1 MQKIMVEIWIPYGN
15 TQVPMSIEIEN
26 LAAEVKPRNVRNDDS
41 EIESESTLENR
52 KDLRK
57 LGELIDQND
66 SVVICIENFSPL
78 QFSLIPIIQEIGNS
92 GIKQSNVSV
101 LLANN
106 PNHKMNMGKNI
117 SLLLKEHDLGHIRVL
132 NHDPNSSE
140 LTEVG
145 STSHGNKIHLN
156 KEFMSSSFKICISQ
170 ARPHFMSGYSGV
182 ETLILPRLSSM
193 ETSLFNAK
201 LSLHSDSGPGKLKGN
216 PAYEDAREAMDLAKV
231 DYSVNLI
238 LDTKMNLFEGFLGKP
253 NEVLRKR
260 TKFIEN
266 LYKVEID
273 KTTEVIVTSPG
284 GSLFDNNLYDA
295 CDVLYNINEI
305 IKKGSVLILV
315 SECMEGY
322 GNSAFYDYM
331 HKARNLKNSDLLKK
345 AKKDFKLGYEKAHFL
360 SELNQRVKI
369 ILVSV
374 MPDYYVR
381 NVFGFKSAESA
392 NDALKMAKR
401 FIGGNYKG
409 LVIPYGNLTIPKIN
423 K

>member
-1 MQKIMVEIWIPYGN
+1 MVEIWIPYGN

-26 LAAEVKPRNVRNDDS
+26 LAAEVKPRNFRADDS
-41 EIESESTLENR
+41 DIESESTLENR

-57 LGELIDQND
+57 LSGLIDQND
-66 SVVICIENFSPL
+66 NIVICIENFSPL
-78 QFSLIPIIQEIGNS
+78 LFSLIPIIKEIGNS
-92 GIKQSNVSV
+92 GIKQGNVTV
-101 LLANN
+101 LLVNN
-106 PNHKMNMGKNI
+106 PNQKTSMDKSI
-117 SLLLKEHDLGHIRVL
+117 SLLLKEHDLGYISVL
-132 NHDPNSSE
+132 NHNPNSNE

-145 STSHGNKIHLN
+145 STSHGNKICLN
-156 KEFMSSSFKICISQ
+156 KKFMDSSFKICINQ
-170 ARPHFMSGYSGV
+170 VRPHFMSGYSGV
-182 ETLILPRLSSM
+182 ETLILPGLSSA
-193 ETSLFNAK
+193 ETALFNAK
-201 LSLHSDSGPGKLKGN
+201 LSLHSDSRPGKLKGN
-216 PAYEDAREAMDLAKV
+216 PAYEDAREAMDLAQV
-231 DYSVNLI
+231 DYAANLI
-238 LDTKMNLFEGFLGKP
+238 LDTKMNLFEAFLGKP

-260 TKFIEN
+260 TKFIDN

-295 CDVLYNINEI
+295 CDVLYNIYEI
-305 IKKGSVLILV
+305 IKKGSVLILI

-322 GNSAFYDYM
+322 GNSSFYDYM
-331 HKARNLKNSDLLKK
+331 QKAKNLKNSDFLKK

-369 ILVSV
+369 IMVSV
-374 MPDYYVR
+374 MPDYYIR

-423 K
+423 KGR

>member
-1 MQKIMVEIWIPYGN
+1 MVEIWIPYGN

-26 LAAEVKPRNVRNDDS
+26 LAAEVKPRNFRADDS
-41 EIESESTLENR
+41 DIESESTLENR

-57 LGELIDQND
+57 LSGLIDQND
-66 SVVICIENFSPL
+66 NIVICIENFSPL
-78 QFSLIPIIQEIGNS
+78 LFSLIPIIKEIGNS
-92 GIKQSNVSV
+92 GIKQGNVTV
-101 LLANN
+101 LLVNN
-106 PNHKMNMGKNI
+106 PNQKTSMDKSI
-117 SLLLKEHDLGHIRVL
+117 SLLLKEHDLGYISVL
-132 NHDPNSSE
+132 NHNPNSNE

-145 STSHGNKIHLN
+145 STSHGNKICLN
-156 KEFMSSSFKICISQ
+156 KKFMDSSFKICINQ
-170 ARPHFMSGYSGV
+170 VRPHFMSGYSGV
-182 ETLILPRLSSM
+182 ETLILPGLSSA
-193 ETSLFNAK
+193 ETALFNAK
-201 LSLHSDSGPGKLKGN
+201 LSLHSDSRPGKLKGN
-216 PAYEDAREAMDLAKV
+216 PAYEDAREAMDLAQV
-231 DYSVNLI
+231 DYAANLI
-238 LDTKMNLFEGFLGKP
+238 LDTKMNLFEAFLGKP

-260 TKFIEN
+260 TKFIDN

-295 CDVLYNINEI
+295 CDVLYNIYEI
-305 IKKGSVLILV
+305 IKKGSVLILI

-322 GNSAFYDYM
+322 GNSSFYDYM
-331 HKARNLKNSDLLKK
+331 QKAKNLKNSDFLKK

-374 MPDYYVR
+374 MPDYYIR

-423 K
+423 KGR

>member
-1 MQKIMVEIWIPYGN
+1 MQKILVEIWIPYGN

-26 LAAEVKPRNVRNDDS
+26 LAAEVKPRNVRADGSD
-41 EIESESTLENR
+41 IESENKLENR

-57 LGELIDQND
+57 LGELVDQND
-66 SVVICIENFSPL
+66 SIVICVENFSPL
-78 QFSLIPIIQEIGNS
+78 LFSLIPIIKEIGNS
-92 GIKQSNVSV
+92 DIKQSNVSV
-101 LLANN
+101 ILANN
-106 PNHKMNMGKNI
+106 QNQKTSMDKSI
-117 SLLLKEHDLGHIRVL
+117 SLLLKEHDLGHISVL

-156 KEFMSSSFKICISQ
+156 RKFMNSSFKICISQ
-170 ARPHFMSGYSGV
+170 VRPHFMTGYSGI
-182 ETLILPRLSSM
+182 ETLILPGLSST
-193 ETSLFNAK
+193 ETALFNAK
-201 LSLHSDSGPGKLKGN
+201 LSLHPDSRPGKLKGN
-216 PAYEDAREAMDLAKV
+216 PAYEDSREAMDLAKV
-231 DYSVNLI
+231 DYAVNLI
-238 LDTKMNLFEGFLGKP
+238 PDTKMNLFEAFLGKP
-253 NEVLRKR
+253 NEVLGKR

-266 LYKVEID
+266 LYKIEID
-273 KTTEVIVTSPG
+273 KTSEVIIASPG
-284 GSLFDNNLYDA
+284 GDLFDNNLYDA
-295 CDVLYNINEI
+295 CDVLYNIYEI

-331 HKARNLKNSDLLKK
+331 KKARNIKNSDLLKK

-360 SELNQRVKI
+360 SELNQRARI

-401 FIGGNYKG
+401 SIGGNYKG

>member
-1 MQKIMVEIWIPYGN
+1 MQIIMVEIWIPYGN
-15 TQVPMSIEIEN
+15 TQVSMSIEIEN
-26 LAAEVKPRNVRNDDS
+26 LVAEVKPRNIVADDS
-41 EIESESTLENR
+41 DIESESTLENR

-57 LGELIDQND
+57 LGELVDQND
-66 SVVICIENFSPL
+66 SIVICIENFSPL
-78 QFSLIPIIQEIGNS
+78 LFSLIPIIKEIGNS
-92 GIKQSNVSV
+92 GIKQGNITV
-101 LLANN
+101 LLANS
-106 PNHKMNMGKNI
+106 PNQKMNMDKSIN
-117 SLLLKEHDLGHIRVL
+117 LLLKEHDLGHISVL
-132 NHDPNSSE
+132 NHNPNSND

-145 STSHGNKIHLN
+145 STSHGNKIYLN
-156 KEFMSSSFKICISQ
+156 KKFMDSSFKICINQ
-170 ARPHFMSGYSGV
+170 VRPHFMSGYSGV
-182 ETLILPRLSSM
+182 ETLILPGLSSM
-193 ETSLFNAK
+193 ETALFNAK
-201 LSLHSDSGPGKLKGN
+201 LSLHSDSRPGKLKGN
-216 PAYEDAREAMDLAKV
+216 PAYEDAREAMDLAQV
-231 DYSVNLI
+231 DYAVNLI
-238 LDTKMNLFEGFLGKP
+238 LDTKMNLFEAFLGKT

-284 GSLFDNNLYDA
+284 GNLFDNNLYDA

-305 IKKGSVLILV
+305 ITKGSVLILI
-315 SECMEGY
+315 SECIEGY
-322 GNSAFYDYM
+322 GNNAFYDYM
-331 HKARNLKNSDLLKK
+331 QKAKNLKNSDFLKK

-360 SELNQRVKI
+360 SELNQRAKI

-374 MPDYYVR
+374 MPNYYVR

-409 LVIPYGNLTIPKIN
+409 LVFPYGNLTIPKIN